1 MEIKYFVQNF
11 ELNSEDQEFIDEALQ
26 KLTRF
31 SKEIKEA
38 RIDLSYNPNHSKDE
52 VFRLEVNLRLPRK
65 TLRGVHRAGELHSA
79 VHAVEDIL
87 QRQLKKYK
95 AYGSTR
101 RRWTQKLFARWRNK
115 A

>member
-1 MEIKYFVQNF
+1 MEIKYFVQNL
-11 ELNSEDQEFIDEALQ
+11 ELNSEDKKFIDNELQ

-31 SKEIKEA
+31 SKEIEEA
-38 RIDLSYNPNHSKDE
+38 RIDLSYNPHHSKDE
-52 VFRLEVNLRLPRK
+52 VFRLEVNLLLPRK
-65 TLRGVHRAGELHSA
+65 TLRGVCRSGEIRNA
-79 VHAVEDIL
+79 VHTVEEVL

-101 RRWTQKLFARWRNK
+101 RRWTQKLFARWRHK